1 MKTHLMRISP
11 LELCWFL
18 GIAGLIVSVPVVL
31 FAFMATGPGRTMSL
45 NGFISLTFTGSLEPM
60 VLVLAFPLLNAIG
73 GFISTGRDG
82 CAVSSVI

>member
-1 MKTHLMRISP
+1 MRISP
-11 LELCWFL
+11 LELGWFL

-31 FAFMATGPGRTMSL
+31 FAFMAIGPGRTVGL

-60 VLVLAFPLLNAIG
+60 VLVLAFALLNAIG